1 MPSKDRCIVAGC
13 RHRKMADSVYC
24 GNKCVERHAFASL
37 ELIRNE
43 RARCSA
49 PTRRYRSAI
58 GWLFEG
64 LLPFVVVTCM
74 CNFCLVA
81 LNRRHQ

>member
-43 RARCSA
+43 RGKMFGASA
-49 PTRRYRSAI
+49 QI
-58 GWLFEG
+58 QVCDWLA
-64 LLPFVVVTCM
+64 V
-74 CNFCLVA
+74 
-81 LNRRHQ
+81 